1 MIRSASRL
9 LTGPTTEPV
18 TLAEALRHCNVVSTD
33 ENDFVTSLITAAREF
48 LEDATSRAYINQT
61 WQIQFSEW
69 PASGVCLPRPPLVE
83 VLSVKYID
91 PDDVQQ
97 TLPTDCY
104 SIDAISQPG
113 RLHWDEDDG
122 RVLPVLDSTSWP
134 VLVTYVAGYG
144 HATPAPGTSSV
155 SSSGAV
161 ESDNVPA
168 RAKQAI
174 LLLVGH
180 WYRVREAVGRVESET
195 ALAFDRLVKSL
206 RVGVY
211 P

>member
-1 MIRSASRL
+1 MKHAARL

-33 ENDFVTSLITAAREF
+33 DNDFVTALITAAREF
-48 LEDATSRAYINQT
+48 TEDACSRAFINQT

-69 PASGVCLPRPPLVE
+69 PCSGVCLPRPPLVE
-83 VLSVKYID
+83 VTSVRYYD
-91 PDDVQQ
+91 ANEDLQ
-97 TLPTDCY
+97 TLTASAYRADT
-104 SIDAISQPG
+104 ISQPG
-113 RLHWDEDDG
+113 RLWWDDDTT
-122 RVLPVLDSTSWP
+122 LPVLDSREWP
-134 VLVTYVAGYG
+134 VLITYVAGYG
-144 HATPAPGTSSV
+144 
-155 SSSGAV
+155 SSSGSSSSSSSSGSSGSGAA
-161 ESDNVPA
+161 DNVPA

-174 LLLVGH
+174 LLLVAH
-180 WYRVREAVGRVESET
+180 WYRVREAVGRVEGET